1 MLKGHV
7 RQAHQTYFYTQG
19 NILQC
24 TFKNVM
30 IPKNSQRKIT
40 FVLVQKFCSRQE
52 LYSSHVLTLNSN
64 TQTPFLPA
72 HCNKV
77 FFCYFIFKKGF
88 ICFSYHYSSLVKQGQ
103 KLKQGKTLEARVD
116 AEAME
121 RCLLLTDL
129 LPCLAQPTILQNPG
143 PSAQRW
149 LHPQWAGPSPHQS
162 LIKKMLYKLA
172 FSPVLWR
179 YFL

>member
-121 RCLLLTDL
+121 GAAYWLFGVCPFFNPLSPYSEILD
-129 LPCLAQPTILQNPG
+129 PTLQ
-143 PSAQRW
+143 
-149 LHPQWAGPSPHQS
+149 QS
-162 LIKKMLYKLA
+162 STLSQNSLYTRQT
-172 FSPVLWR
+172 V
-179 YFL
+179 

>member
-116 AEAME
+116 AEAMGGSTCSPWFTQLGV
-121 RCLLLTDL
+121 CLFACFYIQCFR
-129 LPCLAQPTILQNPG
+129 LPAHGWPY
-143 PSAQRW
+143 
-149 LHPQWAGPSPHQS
+149 PQ
-162 LIKKMLYKLA
+162 
-172 FSPVLWR
+172 
-179 YFL
+179 